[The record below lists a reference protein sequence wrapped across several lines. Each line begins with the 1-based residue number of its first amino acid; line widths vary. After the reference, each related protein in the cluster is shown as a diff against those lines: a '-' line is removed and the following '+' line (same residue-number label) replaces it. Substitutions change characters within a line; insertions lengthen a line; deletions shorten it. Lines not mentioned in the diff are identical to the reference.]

1 MRLLSR
7 WHARCTPGFPH
18 VTHRA
23 LSIPHWHRSCRA
35 GLAVEAGTATDSLRA
50 TYAEANQIISDPA
63 TVARPSELLHA
74 VRALFGTAFDF
85 PGAAAE
91 ALGPQWRARSATEQK
106 EFTALFASFV
116 QRGFVYWLASV
127 ADVDGRGITVYY
139 LGESVERDRAVVR
152 TAIGTRGGRQVPLDH
167 DMIYV
172 GTRWLVRDVTIN
184 GISLVPNYRAQFDR
198 VIRASSYRELL
209 ARLRVRV
216 ASELPRPASA
226 GPEAPGADLVKS
238 PAMEMR

>member
-1 MRLLSR
+1 MTRLALLSISALA
-7 WHARCTPGFPH
+7 WLLAARCLP
-18 VTHRA
+18 
-23 LSIPHWHRSCRA
+23 
-35 GLAVEAGTATDSLRA
+35 VEAGPATDSLRA

-63 TVARPSELLHA
+63 TVARPLELFRA

-85 PGAAAE
+85 TGAAE
-91 ALGPQWRARSATEQK
+91 DALGSEWQARTAIEQK
-106 EFTALFASFV
+106 EFTSLFASFV

-127 ADVDGRGITVYY
+127 AEVDGSGITVNYLGETVYY
-139 LGESVERDRAVVR
+139 LGETVDQDRAVVR
-152 TAIGTRGGRQVPLDH
+152 TAVGSRGGRQVPLDH
-167 DMIYV
+167 DMIYL
-172 GTRWLVRDVTIN
+172 GKRWMVRDVTID

-226 GPEAPGADLVKS
+226 GPEAPGADLVES